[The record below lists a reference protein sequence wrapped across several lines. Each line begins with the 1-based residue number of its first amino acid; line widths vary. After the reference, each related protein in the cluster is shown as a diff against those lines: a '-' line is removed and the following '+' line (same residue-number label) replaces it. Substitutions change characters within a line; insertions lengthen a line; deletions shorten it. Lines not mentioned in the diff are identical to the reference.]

1 MENLNTGKKSL
12 TFHQNG
18 YCWWLDKDC
27 CKLKWAMTL
36 TKNLSRTHTGRIG
49 LILSHNCILS
59 FHITAQWG
67 NPLTQIEVYTKWD
80 SNSQTLD
87 NRTILYPN
95 LPMWDSAVSG
105 FGCNLS
111 CFKFTIFLSLSYMGS
126 LPLICTVV
134 CKDTVLERQ

>member
-1 MENLNTGKKSL
+1 MTRQGLLQTQMGHDFNEKFVSDSHWENWANFIPQLQILYYFSISLHSALQWVNSL
-12 TFHQNG
+12 TH
-18 YCWWLDKDC
+18 
-27 CKLKWAMTL
+27 
-36 TKNLSRTHTGRIG
+36 
-49 LILSHNCILS
+49 
-59 FHITAQWG
+59 
-67 NPLTQIEVYTKWD
+67 IEVYTKWD

-87 NRTILYPN
+87 NGTILYPN

>member
-1 MENLNTGKKSL
+1 MTRQGLLQTQMGHDFNEKFVSDSHWENWPDFIPQLQILYYFSISLHSALQWVNSL
-12 TFHQNG
+12 TH
-18 YCWWLDKDC
+18 
-27 CKLKWAMTL
+27 
-36 TKNLSRTHTGRIG
+36 
-49 LILSHNCILS
+49 
-59 FHITAQWG
+59 
-67 NPLTQIEVYTKWD
+67 IEVYTKWD

-87 NRTILYPN
+87 NGTILYPN